1 MNNSSMNDSP
11 MNGLPM
17 NDNLAERLRFL
28 KRVVGREIHHLR
40 YSSDSVFATPFTE
53 EHAARL
59 GEDETLAEKVV
70 AYTSRFCRL
79 QDTTG
84 DKLLPLWLRALGEK
98 TGAVA
103 DNLDRAEKLSV
114 LDSADKWLEI
124 RQTRNQMIHEYI
136 ESPQVLADALN
147 TAHDYQEALMAF
159 AHAILSDAK
168 RRNLLE

>member
-1 MNNSSMNDSP
+1 MNDSSR
-11 MNGLPM
+11 
-17 NDNLAERLRFL
+17 NDNLSERLRFL
-28 KRVVGREIHHLR
+28 TRVVEREIRHLR
-40 YSSDSVFATPFTE
+40 YSSDKIFVSPFTE
-53 EHAARL
+53 KRAAKL
-59 GEDETLAEKVV
+59 GEDEALAEKVE

-84 DKLLPLWLRALGEK
+84 DKLLPLWLRALGER

-103 DNLDRAEKLSV
+103 DNLDRAEKLGV

-147 TAHDYQEALMAF
+147 TAHGYQETLMAF
-159 AHAILSDAK
+159 AHAMLTDAEQ
-168 RRNLLE
+168 RNLLKLPIN

>member
-1 MNNSSMNDSP
+1 
-11 MNGLPM
+11 M
-17 NDNLAERLRFL
+17 NDNLSERLRFF
-28 KRVVGREIHHLR
+28 KRVVEREIHHLR
-40 YSSDSVFATPFTE
+40 YSSDSVFASPFTE
-53 EHAARL
+53 ERAAKL
-59 GEDETLAEKVV
+59 GEDEALAEKVE

-103 DNLDRAEKLSV
+103 DNLDRAEKLGI

-124 RQTRNQMIHEYI
+124 RQMRNQMIHEYI

-147 TAHDYQEALMAF
+147 TAYRYQETLMAF
-159 AHAILSDAK
+159 AHAMLTDAEQ
-168 RRNLLE
+168 RNLLG

>member
-1 MNNSSMNDSP
+1 
-11 MNGLPM
+11 M
-17 NDNLAERLRFL
+17 NDNLSERLRFL
-28 KRVVGREIHHLR
+28 KRVVEREIHHLT
-40 YSSDSVFATPFTE
+40 YSSGNVFALPFTTE
-53 EHAARL
+53 LAAEL
-59 GEDETLAEKVV
+59 GENEALAEKVE

-103 DNLDRAEKLSV
+103 DNLDRAEKLDV

-124 RQTRNQMIHEYI
+124 RQIRNQMIHEYI

-147 TAHDYQEALMAF
+147 TAYDYQKTLIAF
-159 AHAILSDAK
+159 AQAMLADAE
-168 RRNLLE
+168 RRGLLE